1 MSKSVTPSLVYGGP
15 WFANTGFD
23 NDANEFVITE
33 ASGFYAHNECCWLP
47 LKPGTLNTSPGLLM
61 VWGNGV
67 LRARDSVLA
76 TSRHTASTPRLWP
89 RHSTLE

>member
-33 ASGFYAHNECCWLP
+33 PVDFMPTMSAVGFL
-47 LKPGTLNTSPGLLM
+47 
-61 VWGNGV
+61 
-67 LRARDSVLA
+67 
-76 TSRHTASTPRLWP
+76 
-89 RHSTLE
+89 